1 MIDTRT
7 HACTHARALP
17 RARTHPHTPTHQEA
31 WYKYQRY
38 VPHTKNNLPAP
49 PINDFDFLNSF
60 ARDYYRETRAKT
72 RYDANAGSFD
82 DFNLG
87 NMPAKTWGAVV
98 EPRRDHI
105 DGWNLGKRTC
115 VGASCFDS
123 SHQARSGTPPA
134 AHPCPPAHTLAHVR
148 GHTLTT

>member
-1 MIDTRT
+1 MIDARA
-7 HACTHARALP
+7 HARTHARALP
-17 RARTHPHTPTHQEA
+17 CARTHTHTHQEA

-98 EPRRDHI
+98 EPKRDHI

-123 SHQARSGTPPA
+123 SHQARSRTPHRAPVSH
-134 AHPCPPAHTLAHVR
+134 AHSRTCLDTP
-148 GHTLTT
+148 